1 MGEEILQRLFWLFGP
16 PLLACLPLIALIIR
30 QLWKDRDLR
39 RNYRNNNLSKEE
51 DLLIMEAEI
60 DALINGDLDK

>member
-1 MGEEILQRLFWLFGP
+1 MEILQRLVWLLGP

-39 RNYRNNNLSKEE
+39 RKYRNSNLSKEE

-60 DALINGDLDK
+60 DALINGDVDK